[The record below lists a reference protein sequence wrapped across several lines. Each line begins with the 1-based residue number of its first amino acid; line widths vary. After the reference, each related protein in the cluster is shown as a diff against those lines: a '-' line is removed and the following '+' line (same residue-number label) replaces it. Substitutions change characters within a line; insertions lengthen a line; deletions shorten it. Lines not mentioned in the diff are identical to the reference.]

1 MGFCVSHHESHP
13 SQNLSR
19 ISGSL
24 SRARSRG
31 ESEAAEVMMIA
42 WKEPLFGEGQLPTVP
57 LRPTEHTPPRPLGEH
72 SCGACCLQSEQ
83 IAFML

>member
-13 SQNLSR
+13 FQNLSH

-31 ESEAAEVMMIA
+31 ESEVPEAMMISR
-42 WKEPLFGEGQLPTVP
+42 KEPLFGEGQPPTVP
-57 LRPTEHTPPRPLGEH
+57 PGPTEHMPPRP
-72 SCGACCLQSEQ
+72 
-83 IAFML
+83 